1 MKFRSISKEEFMSG
15 SPKPSKG
22 APPSGR
28 TGMGANYIMNRK
40 NYEDEFDKELSK
52 VENAAKMK
60 GKGVITDNERKMIE
74 KYDRRLK
81 AKSMMRT
88 SNPEVRETKR
98 QMINR
103 KKKDLGIVGQL
114 TEGELSSIKRS
125 MTADERRMFNK

>member
-1 MKFRSISKEEFMSG
+1 MRQMKKMSPIVGQLTKKEYAMLEKI
-15 SPKPSKG
+15 KPSKDLEPLKKISDYG
-22 APPSGR
+22 
-28 TGMGANYIMNRK
+28 
-40 NYEDEFDKELSK
+40 DEFDRELSK

-60 GKGVITDNERKMIE
+60 GKGVITDNELKMME
-74 KYDRRLK
+74 KADRQSK

-88 SNPEVRETKR
+88 SKPEVRETKR